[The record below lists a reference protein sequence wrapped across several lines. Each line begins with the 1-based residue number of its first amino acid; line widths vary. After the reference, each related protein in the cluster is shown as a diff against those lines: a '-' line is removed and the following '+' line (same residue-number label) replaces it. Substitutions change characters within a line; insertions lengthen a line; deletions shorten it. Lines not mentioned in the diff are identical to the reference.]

1 MNVDDV
7 KKAVE
12 NLPTDP
18 AELDDLAQ
26 AITDLYQEI
35 VDAAGENPTDEQVDQ
50 IEALADA
57 MTKVKAARS
66 DAEKEGADEAAAVE
80 DRRARAAAA
89 AEAFA
94 ADKGDE
100 AEGDAGEFTADD
112 ADDAATEDAT
122 EDTDAAADE
131 EQQEPDEEA
140 TYSDADKGDDTDGD
154 ADEDG
159 DEDKTSEK
167 AGTDSDKEMT
177 VNQRRFAGK
186 VKGDQKAATPAE
198 TPFSLDAT
206 APNYKAGSVSMFDL
220 AQALEGMTSGRAIRT
235 VGTGARTTA
244 QFGHITR
251 NIADD
256 LTGNDEASLAT
267 AISNATDEKRL
278 DGNSL
283 VAAGGWCAPS
293 ETIYDFLP
301 TTPATGLLSLPEVGI
316 NRGGLRYPVEPD
328 FSALYDA
335 SKYHM
340 TEAEAIAGT
349 TKECIEIPCADMAE
363 MRLEVQWTCVTGNLL
378 SNKGWP
384 ELTAKFLAEA
394 TKGHLHRLSAARLRA
409 VKGFS
414 EAVTPGIPSLG
425 TVGTVLNAVELHAED
440 LRLKYRLGD
449 ATIEG
454 IAPAW
459 LRPVLRAD
467 LAYRDKVLP
476 EQVTDQELD
485 AHFAGRGVR
494 FQYVDDYQNDIIGA
508 GATGLK
514 YPEAVEV
521 ILYPAGTFFSAVEN
535 VINLGVTY
543 DSTGLSRNQRTEL
556 FVEDGYGVGKRAYE
570 SRALTI
576 PVNVNGHTGLRAEV
590 VAAAGGAEGN

>member
-18 AELDDLAQ
+18 AELDDLAK

-57 MTKVKAARS
+57 MTKVKAARA

-94 ADKGDE
+94 ADASDE
-100 AEGDAGEFTADD
+100 ADGDTEEGAGEFAADATD
-112 ADDAATEDAT
+112 AD
-122 EDTDAAADE
+122 ADE
-131 EQQEPDEEA
+131 AQQEPDEEA
-140 TYSDADKGDDTDGD
+140 TDSDADTDDADGD
-154 ADEDG
+154 ADEFGADQ
-159 DEDKTSEK
+159 KASEK

-186 VKGDQKAATPAE
+186 VKGDQKAAAPAE

-206 APNYKAGSVSMFDL
+206 APNYRAGSVSMFDL
-220 AQALEGMTSGRAIRT
+220 AEALEGMTSGRAIRT

-244 QFGHITR
+244 QFGHISR
-251 NIADD
+251 NIAAD
-256 LTGNDEASLAT
+256 LTGNDEASLAA

-363 MRLEVQWTCVTGNLL
+363 MRLEVQWTCITGNLL

-409 VKGFS
+409 VKGFAES
-414 EAVTPGIPSLG
+414 VTPGIPSLG

-485 AHFAGRGVR
+485 AHFANRGVR
-494 FQYVDDYQNDIIGA
+494 FQYIDDYQTDIIGA
-508 GATGLK
+508 GPADLA

-543 DSTGLSRNQRTEL
+543 DSTGLSRNQRTEMFL
-556 FVEDGYGVGKRAYE
+556 EDGYGVGKRAYE
-570 SRALTI
+570 ARALTI

-590 VAAAGGAEGN
+590 VAAAGGAEGE